1 MDRHVRN
8 ERGIA
13 LAIAIFA
20 LVVVGALVAGAFF
33 AGTQEQRLAENAKR
47 VTQSFGIAEA
57 GIAEQVR
64 VWDPV
69 TFNQQRTYPLDS
81 AFVRDTTAPS
91 RTGSYNGYVYKLND
105 NLFLTDIRGNDATPT
120 AWLGCDPPGP
130 PQTGVRTGASGDVT
144 TSGNGTV
151 DGSPPALRDPGL
163 GPSTFTDF
171 GDVTFQD
178 LVDRAQVRLPGGTY
192 RIEPSVT
199 GLVCNRADPTN
210 WGDGLVPTNPCGN
223 YFPIVYIDGDLT
235 TNGVQGQGIL
245 LVRGNLSVQGSF
257 EFFGITIALGQ
268 FSTAGGGTSIA
279 HFWGGVLA
287 SNASLDTQN
296 LSGQATL
303 NFSSCAIQRALQA
316 TGVTAPL
323 RSRGWVALY

>member
-1 MDRHVRN
+1 
-8 ERGIA
+8 
-13 LAIAIFA
+13 
-20 LVVVGALVAGAFF
+20 
-33 AGTQEQRLAENAKR
+33 
-47 VTQSFGIAEA
+47 
-57 GIAEQVR
+57 
-64 VWDPV
+64 V
-69 TFNQQRTYPLDS
+69 TFNQQRTDPLDS

-105 NLFLTDIRGNDATPT
+105 NLFLTDVRGRDTASAGGRVRGSGARQRLGLLTRIRPVQIPIQASLTTQGDVEVRGNSEVNGNDQTPT
-120 AWLGCDPPGP
+120 DWVGCDPPGS
-130 PQTGVRTGASGDVT
+130 TLAGVRTGASGDVT

-151 DGSPPALRDPGL
+151 DGSPPALQDPGL
-163 GPSTFTDF
+163 GPTTFTDF

-199 GLVCNRADPTN
+199 GLLVCDRAVPTN

-257 EFFGITIALGQ
+257 EFFGIAIALGQ
-268 FSTAGGGTSIA
+268 FSTSGGGTSIA

-287 SNASLDTQN
+287 SNATLDTQN

-303 NFSSCAIQRALQA
+303 NFSSCAILRALQA